1 MDLSLR
7 EGLILKDKFVKG
19 IYSKRVNPIGAK
31 LDEDKFDDLS
41 VKAQTE
47 IILQVIGITQ
57 QVNYGADLTLF
68 KEGKSAGV
76 MVLSKVISKQ
86 DEVLLI
92 NQSVLGIYEERVD
105 LLTI

>member
-1 MDLSLR
+1 MK
-7 EGLILKDKFVKG
+7 I
-19 IYSKRVNPIGAK
+19 
-31 LDEDKFDDLS
+31 
-41 VKAQTE
+41 
-47 IILQVIGITQ
+47 
-57 QVNYGADLTLF
+57 DLTLF